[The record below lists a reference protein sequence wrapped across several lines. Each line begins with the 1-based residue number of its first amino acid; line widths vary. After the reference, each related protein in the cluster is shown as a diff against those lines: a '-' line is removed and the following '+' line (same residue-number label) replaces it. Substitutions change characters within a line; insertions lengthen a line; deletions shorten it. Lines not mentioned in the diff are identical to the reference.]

1 MSIREFTYE
10 ICFSIDFFFK
20 IVRVVYHIISK
31 WFPPFQYPFIA
42 LLSLLQFALS
52 EHWIIGMTRI
62 LLFAITFG
70 VKSTLA
76 GWLTRPFSLD
86 SESLPTFT
94 SVFLLCSFPEP
105 HPGQWGLLP
114 DGTPSSFCSPGLL
127 LSPLPPILTLAPSAT
142 RSHAISTLSP
152 SFSLDVCPW
161 IQRVRFKYSL
171 SNEVCGKRLEDVN
184 RL

>member
-76 GWLTRPFSLD
+76 GWLNKAFQPGLWVSTYLHLCFPALFLPRTTSRPVRSASWRHTLILLQPWTPPFS
-86 SESLPTFT
+86 FT
-94 SVFLLCSFPEP
+94 TYFNTRTLRHAQSRLFLLFL
-105 HPGQWGLLP
+105 H
-114 DGTPSSFCSPGLL
+114 
-127 LSPLPPILTLAPSAT
+127 PSA
-142 RSHAISTLSP
+142 
-152 SFSLDVCPW
+152 
-161 IQRVRFKYSL
+161 
-171 SNEVCGKRLEDVN
+171 
-184 RL
+184 